1 MLLIIDNQ
9 SQYLRKFK
17 RSYLDDRGIAHV
29 IVEHNEV
36 IDWDRLPPIS
46 GLMLSGGKGNP
57 YEPLNLT
64 ADYVAMMNLDVPTIG
79 FCLGHEIIAVAY
91 RAKIKRLDE
100 YQSRKAWITL
110 DQPDDPI
117 FAGLNKAQVSI
128 QKKHRFHVPV
138 APPGFVL
145 LGHSEACPVEIM
157 RHPDKPIYAFQGH
170 PEVSG
175 VDGIH
180 IMENFLRMCGLLQAA

>member
-17 RSYLDDRGIAHV
+17 RNYLDDRDVPHL

-36 IDWDRLPPIS
+36 IDWDHLPQIT
-46 GLMLSGGKGNP
+46 GLVLSGGKGNP

-64 ADYVAMMNLDVPTIG
+64 ADYTAMMNLDVPTIG

-91 RAKIKRLDE
+91 RAKIKRLAE

-117 FAGLNKAQVSI
+117 FDGLGKTQISI
-128 QKKHRFHVPV
+128 HKKHRFHVPFV
-138 APPGFVL
+138 PPGCKL
-145 LGHSEACPVEIM
+145 LAHSDVCPVEVF
-157 RHPDKPIYAFQGH
+157 RHPEKLVYGFQGH

-175 VDGIH
+175 ADGIR
-180 IMENFLRMCGLLQAA
+180 IMENFLRMCGLQPD